1 MIILV
6 VVSGLLLI
14 SLDKRGNSV
23 LDRARGIFA
32 TVLTPFD
39 TAAKAVALP
48 VQRAWDGIANYGDV
62 ERENRELRSIIEH
75 QKGVDVEARS
85 SVLQYRE
92 LLKTIQLAS
101 KFQYPT
107 VAAQVVGVSPSNFQ
121 NIVEINVG
129 SLKGVRVGMPVT
141 DGAGMVGR
149 ITKVFPTRS
158 IVMLVSDPDFSI
170 PAQVLSADDQAKIES
185 PTYNTT
191 PSGLPVNV
199 TITVPNESS
208 VPAGGGPTTTAPPDT
223 ATVVSMPGDTTT
235 TLAPINVVR
244 ETGTLEGQG
253 VDRPLIL
260 RFVDA
265 SSTLTKV
272 KVGSVVDTA
281 GGNDGLAPQGLPI
294 GIITAIHTQPGSS
307 SMVIEV
313 TPVAA
318 LQRLNFVV
326 VVRYLPNP
334 TSVGP

>member
-1 MIILV
+1 VFTSLSRRRIIMLV
-6 VVSGLLLI
+6 VLSGLLLI
-14 SLDKRGNSV
+14 TLDKRGAGV
-23 LDRARGIFA
+23 LDRVRGVFA
-32 TVLTPFD
+32 TVLSPFD
-39 TAAKAVALP
+39 TAARAVVLP
-48 VQRAWDGIANYGDV
+48 VERAWNGVANYGDV
-62 ERENRELRSIIEH
+62 VQENKALRDIIEH
-75 QKGVDVEARS
+75 QKGADVEARS
-85 SVLQYRE
+85 AVLQYRE

-107 VAAQVVGVSPSNFQ
+107 VAAQVVGTSPSNFQ

-141 DGAGMVGR
+141 DGAGLVGR
-149 ITKVFPTRS
+149 ITRVYPTRS
-158 IVMLVSDPDFSI
+158 IVLLVSDPDFAI
-170 PAQVLSADDQAKIES
+170 GAQVLSAGDQPSIEK

-191 PSGLPVNV
+191 PSGLPVDVSIPLATGTSVPGGTTNPSTPTGV
-199 TITVPNESS
+199 TTTVPLN
-208 VPAGGGPTTTAPPDT
+208 
-223 ATVVSMPGDTTT
+223 
-235 TLAPINVVR
+235 NVVR

-253 VDRPLIL
+253 IDRPLVL

-265 SSTLTKV
+265 SSSLTKV
-272 KVGSVVDTA
+272 KVGSIVDTA

-294 GIITAIHTQPGSS
+294 GVITAIHTQPGSS

-326 VVRYLPNP
+326 VVRYVENP